1 MHAKTLQSLRDSSA
15 YLGTNRS
22 LTFQACL
29 RGSTPDRRRRARQP
43 ERLPRRRPHRHPGQ
57 LSGGVRRRR
66 APCSA
71 ARLRPHALR
80 RGLHLRWAEATWFE
94 VALRGERDR
103 APAQDY
109 LADPDVP
116 LALLLDEYDAQCDLS
131 RVIAS
136 TLSLDTSVAC
146 AGTRYNVRWILL
158 HMLEETRRVLGLI
171 EAVRELLVGDP
182 VAG

>member
-1 MHAKTLQSLRDSSA
+1 MLTRLHPPIAADERASLNAFLD
-15 YLGTNRS
+15 
-22 LTFQACL
+22 
-29 RGSTPDRRRRARQP
+29 
-43 ERLPRRRPHRHPGQ
+43 
-57 LSGGVRRRR
+57 
-66 APCSA
+66 A
-71 ARLRPHALR
+71 ARTAIRASCLGVSDADAHRVLLPGS
-80 RGLHLRWAEATWFE
+80 GLTLCGAVSHLRWAEATWFE